1 MKSNEYDVLV
11 IGAGPAG
18 SVAARHCA
26 LRGYKVLLI
35 EKRPVI
41 GAPVRCGEATGER
54 EKLAIY
60 APVNEDYI
68 ESDITGAILH
78 ATGGLSIRA
87 KLPRTTLMLDRL
99 QFDPWL
105 AKCAADAGAEVVTN
119 ARAKDVRPVQNGM
132 REVPIDFEGNEHLVK
147 ARVVIGADGVESLT
161 GRWTGL
167 KCRMMP
173 PTTCSAIELKLD
185 ILDTNTDCLTFW
197 QGHDSI
203 NNGYVWSFP
212 KVKSGTTN
220 FGAGFITPKLHT
232 PNIHEIALKW
242 KETLY
247 PQANVI
253 GCWGGIVPVS
263 GVLEESVADHFLL
276 VGDAAHQTDPMTG
289 GGIAA
294 GMRGGWLAA
303 RTIDEA
309 FKAGD
314 LSHGFL
320 KRYNEYVWERI
331 GKGHATQLKVR
342 EWILDMDRNA
352 QIEFYTM
359 LKHWAEQGQSIP
371 KTLLTHPLLAA
382 KTAYSYLRYK

>member
-1 MKSNEYDVLV
+1 LKENEYDVLV

-68 ESDITGAILH
+68 ETDITGAILH
-78 ATGGLSIRA
+78 ATGGISIKA
-87 KLPRTTLMLDRL
+87 KIPRTTLMLDRL
-99 QFDPWL
+99 KFDPWL
-105 AKCAADAGAEVVTN
+105 ASQAEAAGAEVVTS
-119 ARAKDVRPVQNGM
+119 ARATNVGSVVNGK
-132 REVPIDFEGNEHLVK
+132 REVPIIIDGAEHLIK
-147 ARVVIGADGVESLT
+147 ARVVIGADGVEALT

-167 KCRMMP
+167 KCRMIP
-173 PTTCSAIELKLD
+173 PSTCSAIELKLEGVCE
-185 ILDTNTDCLTFW
+185 NPDCLTFW
-197 QGHDSI
+197 QGRDSI
-203 NNGYVWSFP
+203 NDGYVWAFP

-220 FGAGFITPKLHT
+220 FGAGFITPKLNT
-232 PNIHEIALKW
+232 PNILEVALKW

-247 PQANVI
+247 PNMKLL
-253 GCWGGIVPVS
+253 GTWGGAVPVS
-263 GVLEESVADHFLL
+263 GVLEESVSDNFLL

-309 FKAGD
+309 FKEGD
-314 LSHGFL
+314 LSYNSL
-320 KRYNEYVWERI
+320 KRYNKYVWDYI
-331 GKGHATQLKVR
+331 GKGHSFQLKAR
-342 EWILDMDRNA
+342 QWILALNREE
-352 QIEFYTM
+352 QIEFYT
-359 LKHWAEQGQSIP
+359 LFKHWAEQGQSAV
-371 KTLLTHPLLAA
+371 KTILHHPLITA
-382 KTAYSYLRYK
+382 KLSFNYIRH

>member
-35 EKRPVI
+35 EKRPVV

-54 EKLAIY
+54 EKMAIY

-68 ESDITGAILH
+68 ESDIHGAILH
-78 ATGGLSIRA
+78 ATGGITIKA
-87 KLPRTTLMLDRL
+87 KIPRTTLMLDRL
-99 QFDPWL
+99 KFDPWL
-105 AKCAADAGAEVVTN
+105 ASQAEAAGAELLLN

-132 REVPIDFEGNEHLVK
+132 LEVPIDFEGAEHLVR

-167 KCRMMP
+167 KCRMVP

-185 ILDTNTDCLTFW
+185 VLDVNSDYLTFW

-203 NNGYVWSFP
+203 NDGYVWSFP

-220 FGAGFITPKLHT
+220 FGAGFITPKLYT

-242 KETLY
+242 KEILY
-247 PQANVI
+247 PKANVI
-253 GCWGGIVPVS
+253 GCWGGAVPVS

-303 RTIDEA
+303 RAIDEG

-314 LSHGFL
+314 LSYNFL
-320 KRYNEYVWERI
+320 KRYNQYVWERI

-342 EWILDMDRNA
+342 RWILDMEREE
-352 QIEFYTM
+352 QIEFYSFF
-359 LKHWAEQGQSIP
+359 KYWAEGSQSFP
-371 KTLLTHPLLAA
+371 KTILQHPVLAS
-382 KTAYSYLRYK
+382 KIGFSYLRFK